1 MNFIDAIYAN
11 WSDEERAALV
21 DVHADLA
28 ARWESAPPEDRSAIE
43 ARLTEALNDYR
54 ASVV

>member
-11 WSDEERAALV
+11 WSDEEKAALEEI
-21 DVHADLA
+21 HADLS
-28 ARWESAPPEDRSAIE
+28 ARWESAAERDRFAIE
-43 ARLTEALNDYR
+43 VKLTDALNDYR